1 MGQYS
6 EYGAAAAGVAASG
19 YSDPFGDPR
28 RHSMASMTS
37 GGLAGARQRN
47 SSYGAPTS
55 DQQHYSSFSGHGS
68 NGPEA
73 TYSDW
78 HAYTAAYGVGA
89 AHEPSAASHY
99 FDGSGAAYPAAAVP
113 AGESGSSNDHSDP
126 TPVDQ
131 RLNPRAV
138 LDRLRQGNHSDLS
151 LNDDANDY
159 SRPLR
164 ACRGAEGTPLT
175 ASRCREPGVIF
186 RLAEPATFD
195 KAVQLIFVIS
205 RCRPMTSNAD
215 RGRVRRSRERAG

>member
-1 MGQYS
+1 MAQYG
-6 EYGAAAAGVAASG
+6 EYGAAAAGVAAAG

-28 RHSMASMTS
+28 RHSMGSMGS

-55 DQQHYSSFSGHGS
+55 DHAHYSSFSGHGS
-68 NGPEA
+68 NGPEP

-89 AHEPSAASHY
+89 PMPSHEASTNSHY
-99 FDGSGAAYPAAAVP
+99 HDGAGGAYAAP
-113 AGESGSSNDHSDP
+113 LGESGSSNDHSDP

-138 LDRLRQGNHSDLS
+138 LDRLRQGNHSDVS

-164 ACRGAEGTPLT
+164 ASGL
-175 ASRCREPGVIF
+175 SRPR
-186 RLAEPATFD
+186 
-195 KAVQLIFVIS
+195 
-205 RCRPMTSNAD
+205 
-215 RGRVRRSRERAG
+215 

>member
-1 MGQYS
+1 MLVFSLIVRSDDLADSDHTHPTYHSGPPMGQYS
-6 EYGAAAAGVAASG
+6 EYGAAAGVAASG

-28 RHSMASMTS
+28 RQSMASMTS
-37 GGLAGARQRN
+37 GGMAGVRQRN

-89 AHEPSAASHY
+89 SAAHEPSAASHHY
-99 FDGSGAAYPAAAVP
+99 DGSGAAYAAAVAP

-164 ACRGAEGTPLT
+164 ACDGAEGL
-175 ASRCREPGVIF
+175 R
-186 RLAEPATFD
+186 
-195 KAVQLIFVIS
+195 
-205 RCRPMTSNAD
+205 
-215 RGRVRRSRERAG
+215 